1 MRIAFYSIM
10 VGISTAMG
18 LKNEKNPSSSVVT
31 ISIVSE
37 IATILIFGLSE
48 LS

>member
-1 MRIAFYSIM
+1 MRIAFYSIV

-18 LKNEKNPSSSVVT
+18 IKSEKNPSTSVVT
-31 ISIVSE
+31 LSILTE
-37 IATILIFGLSE
+37 IMTIVIFGLSE